1 MQEEDGVLAQLPS
14 LLKES
19 AKAAVSENASVLGA
33 VQAKLVARTR
43 DRSRRRWLTLVI
55 PAAVIVALFGGVL
68 AAAGV
73 AGEAPVQFV
82 LKLMPNRAPDIA
94 PPGAV
99 GQIPCNAPPDE
110 TIAIS
115 AARPGLRFGPFS
127 LAHDPAA
134 KLLQSKLVYGCDG
147 AKSLDLIYDVNG
159 SAIEVTQGTAPSAA
173 GPLYLNLKAA
183 DNTKTPAQLGW
194 TTEQIGGH
202 EVAIHT
208 GKAGKGYAG
217 GIDTV
222 MWQTR
227 GTLIVV
233 TSHSPALGLARQE
246 LDEIVVNML
255 PA

>member
-1 MQEEDGVLAQLPS
+1 
-14 LLKES
+14 
-19 AKAAVSENASVLGA
+19 
-33 VQAKLVARTR
+33 
-43 DRSRRRWLTLVI
+43 
-55 PAAVIVALFGGVL
+55 
-68 AAAGV
+68 
-73 AGEAPVQFV
+73 
-82 LKLMPNRAPDIA
+82 MPNTAPNIA

-110 TIAIS
+110 AIAIS
-115 AARPGLRFGPFS
+115 AAQPGLRFGVFS
-127 LAHDPAA
+127 LSRDPAA
-134 KLLQSKLVYGCDG
+134 KLLESKLVYGCDG
-147 AKSLDLIYDVNG
+147 AKSLDLVYDVNG
-159 SAIEVTQGTAPSAA
+159 SAIEVTQGAASSAD
-173 GPLYLNLKAA
+173 GPLYLNLKAS
-183 DNTKTPAQLGW
+183 DKSKTPAELGW
-194 TTEQIGGH
+194 TSEQIGGH

-233 TSHSPALGLARQE
+233 TSHSPAQGLARQQ